1 MSTIDWGIW
10 KLQRNALTRLSKY
23 CYDRKTLKQAY
34 LLLASY
40 YHNMGLHETGK
51 ALEEFNESFETLSF
65 KNDDYISLF
74 KRHEI
79 PMGVNEKTM
88 EAVKNIDVQSYDEM
102 KRINEILRH
111 ARIG

>member
-1 MSTIDWGIW
+1 M
-10 KLQRNALTRLSKY
+10 
-23 CYDRKTLKQAY
+23 
-34 LLLASY
+34 LASY

-79 PMGVNEKTM
+79 PMGFNEKTM

-111 ARIG
+111 ASIG